1 MITQEDIDRMA
12 DTPNDFELV
21 KRDVER
27 ALHGV
32 QSAKHWLDET
42 GGYESDVLNDAYEN
56 IIMAERQLSRV
67 LGKHTS

>member
-1 MITQEDIDRMA
+1 MITQEDIEAMGY
-12 DTPNDFELV
+12 TSSDFEAV
-21 KRDVER
+21 RKDVER

-56 IIMAERQLSRV
+56 IKMAERQLLRV
-67 LGKHTS
+67 LSEVN

>member
-1 MITQEDIDRMA
+1 MITQEDIEAMGY
-12 DTPNDFELV
+12 TSSDFEAV
-21 KRDVER
+21 RKDVDR

-56 IIMAERQLSRV
+56 IKMAERQLLRV
-67 LGKHTS
+67 LSEVN